1 MMSLYD
7 VPLLKIPVDGEGGSN
22 VIRNLKEC
30 SKDISSLMIW
40 TDCDR
45 EGEAI
50 GFDVIDAIGKESLD
64 IYRAKFSALT
74 KKDIEDAIDNL
85 VKPQKSLSD
94 AVKVRQEVDL
104 RIGASFTRFQTLA
117 LKKELP
123 NEKSVLSYG
132 SCQFP
137 TLGFVV

>member
-1 MMSLYD
+1 
-7 VPLLKIPVDGEGGSN
+7 
-22 VIRNLKEC
+22 
-30 SKDISSLMIW
+30 MIW

-50 GFDVIDAIGKESLD
+50 GYDVIEAIGKESLE

-74 KKDIEDAIDNL
+74 KQDIEDAIDNL

-117 LKKELP
+117 L
-123 NEKSVLSYG
+123 
-132 SCQFP
+132 
-137 TLGFVV
+137 